1 MSVILSASNMSKFF
15 GERAIISE
23 ASFNV
28 MEGDKIGI
36 LGVNGAGKTTLF
48 KLITGELTPDEGEL
62 HISKNTVISYMSQH
76 ADFTSEKTAFE
87 ETLSVFDDLREM
99 EREIEIIRSKIEVD
113 PDEKLIARMENLRT
127 QYEERGGLT
136 YVSRARSA
144 LMGLGL
150 SEAEVNLP
158 MDALSGGQRTRVLLA
173 KLLLSGSN
181 VLLLDEPTN
190 HLDINAVAW
199 LEEFLRSYR
208 GTVLV
213 ISHDRYFLDKISTR
227 IFDVRNTSIKAY
239 KGNYSAYVK
248 KKQEDELA
256 AERIYQR
263 KKREIDKLEG
273 IIEQQRNWGRER
285 NFITARSKQKALERV
300 ENTLIEPDKDPSTI
314 RFKFRAERGSGKDV
328 LIAEDLSVAF
338 DGQTLFSGVNLH
350 IRKGE
355 RVFILGD
362 NGSGKTTLL
371 RTLIGQ
377 LKPDTGEIELGA
389 RVKIGYYDQAM
400 SDLDPEKTPLDTLVA
415 SLPHMDTVNIRSAL
429 GAFLI
434 RGDDVNKKIAALS
447 GGERARVALARLM
460 LSRCNFLIMDEPTNH
475 LDIPSKEALEQALL
489 DYDGTLLMVS
499 HDRYFIEKLAH
510 RIYYISDGGAE
521 EYIGGYDYFLSKQ
534 PERLAPAHKPKQEE
548 KQHDYKLKKQRDAE
562 KRKKAA
568 ALRRLEQ
575 QIAQKEQ
582 ETDALA
588 TEATEQ
594 ASDYQRAIELTEK
607 LNAAQ
612 SELDELYEQWEKLAE
627 ETDERAAE

>member
-1 MSVILSASNMSKFF
+1 MAVIISSSNMGKAF
-15 GERAIISE
+15 GERTILKD

-76 ADFTSEKTAFE
+76 ADFTSEKTAYQ
-87 ETLSVFDDLREM
+87 ETLSVFDDLKDM
-99 EREIEIIRSKIEVD
+99 EREIESIRVRIETN
-113 PDEKLIARMENLRT
+113 PDEKLISRMENLRI
-127 QYEERGGLT
+127 QYEERGGMT
-136 YVSRARSA
+136 CESRSRSA
-144 LMGLGL
+144 LKGLGL
-150 SEAEVNLP
+150 SDEEIDLP

-213 ISHDRYFLDKISTR
+213 ISHDRYFLDKVATR
-227 IFDVRNTSIKAY
+227 IFDVRGTHIKAY

-248 KKQEDELA
+248 KKEEDDIA
-256 AERIYQR
+256 AARLYQ
-263 KKREIDKLEG
+263 KKKHEIEKLEG

-285 NFITARSKQKALERV
+285 NFITARSKQKALER
-300 ENTLIEPDKDPSTI
+300 IEETVTAPESDSASI
-314 RFKFRAERGSGKDV
+314 RFKFKAERGSGKDV

-338 DGQTLFSGVNLH
+338 DGQPLFAGVNLH

-377 LKPDTGEIELGA
+377 LKPDAGEIELGA

-400 SDLDPEKTPLDTLVA
+400 SDLDPDKTPLDLLIAT
-415 SLPHMDTVNIRSAL
+415 LPHMDTVRIRSAL

-434 RGDDVNKKIAALS
+434 RGDDVNKKISALS

-499 HDRYFIEKLAH
+499 HDRYFIEKIAD
-510 RIYYISDGGAE
+510 RIYYISDGGAV
-521 EYIGGYDYFLSKQ
+521 EYVGGYDYFLSKQ
-534 PERLAPAHKPKQEE
+534 PERLAQPARQKKAEDKPNEYKQ
-548 KQHDYKLKKQRDAE
+548 KKQRDAE
-562 KRKKAA
+562 KRKRAA

-575 QIAQKEQ
+575 QIAEKE
-582 ETDALA
+582 A
-588 TEATEQ
+588 EAERLSSE
-594 ASDYQRAIELTEK
+594 AAECSGDYQRAMELTSK
-607 LNAAQ
+607 LDEAN
-612 SELDELYEQWEKLAE
+612 SELEALYEKWEIMAE
-627 ETDERAAE
+627 DSDE